1 MKKLK
6 NIKLCNIKKVAHWE
20 FVKTI
25 KSPTFLILTFII
37 PIIMLISGGVGYIT
51 ERMEHEQPCK
61 IAVIDETGEF
71 YPFLEEQLKGMAL
84 TITQY
89 DPKHL
94 SEVES
99 LVMEGEYDGF
109 IIFTE
114 DNIATGHISFYAS
127 DARNINQNLLT
138 SELELV
144 LSMYR
149 LKTLG
154 LNPEQIATAS
164 IPLIVDIRSLQGD
177 EMNIVDFILPLVTG
191 MILIFAVV
199 FSGQV
204 LMYGVIKEKQNRIV
218 EILLSSISSFELL
231 LGKIIG
237 FGLLSLIQMAIWI
250 FAGIIVAGRFVDLN
264 ALQMSVGDFVVPF
277 LFFFFG
283 YFMLSS
289 LFAAVGATMKEAQEG
304 SQLQGLIIMVPMI
317 PLFLAGPIVVNPNAL
332 WVRILSHVPPF
343 IPAMVLLRMGR
354 TELPAWE
361 IATTLTTLVLSAF
374 LFISIGARIF
384 EGGIMKYDRAFTFK
398 DLKEI
403 LAKK

>member
-1 MKKLK
+1 LK

-20 FVKTI
+20 FFKTI

-37 PIIMLISGGVGYIT
+37 PIIMVISGGVGYIT
-51 ERMEHEQPCK
+51 ERMEYEKPYK
-61 IAVIDETGEF
+61 IAVIDETGAF
-71 YPFLEEQLKGMAL
+71 YPFLEEQLKDKTL

-89 DPKHL
+89 DSDHL
-94 SEVES
+94 DEVES
-99 LVMEGEYDGF
+99 FVIEGKYDGYL
-109 IIFTE
+109 IFTKE
-114 DNIATGHISFYAS
+114 NIATGHISFYAA
-127 DARNINQNLLT
+127 DARSTNPSLLMN
-138 SELELV
+138 ELEPI

-154 LNPEQIATAS
+154 LNQEQIAVVSVPLVIDVRS
-164 IPLIVDIRSLQGD
+164 IKGD

-191 MILIFAVV
+191 MILIFAVI

-204 LMYGVIKEKQNRIV
+204 LMHGVIKEKQNRIV

-237 FGLLSLIQMAIWI
+237 FGLLSLIQLAIWI
-250 FAGIIVAGRFVDLN
+250 FAGIIVAGRFIDLQV
-264 ALQMSVGDFVVPF
+264 LQLSVRDFVVPF
-277 LFFFFG
+277 LYFFFG

-304 SQLQGLIIMVPMI
+304 SQLQGLIIMIPMI
-317 PLFLAGPIVVNPNAL
+317 PLFLAGPIVVNPNIL
-332 WVRILSHVPPF
+332 WVRILSHIPPF
-343 IPAMVLLRMGR
+343 IPAMVLLRLGR

-361 IATTLTTLVLSAF
+361 IGTTLISLILSAF
-374 LFISIGARIF
+374 LFISLGARVF
-384 EGGIMKYDRAFTFK
+384 ESGIMKYDRAFRFK
-398 DLKEI
+398 DLKET